1 MKKEI
6 FCPDLQKFLSNWK
19 NISRVWSL
27 IIIDQLIKSG
37 VRYFNISPG
46 LRNAPLIKALVT
58 KKREASF
65 PIDLT
70 VGLDERSAAFR
81 ALGQAKASGK
91 PSALLCTSGTAL
103 ANYFPAVI
111 EARISGVP
119 LVVLSADRPSEL
131 VEAGA
136 NQSID
141 QNNLFGRYTR
151 FFLNPGPPSE
161 DTPPRSLATSINQ
174 AIKEAQNTP
183 FMPGP
188 VHINIPL
195 REPLDESSTTF
206 NSRLWPEEVL
216 SLLKENQPSTS
227 FLIPKPSDASNLL
240 PSEKEV
246 LKEAL
251 FKSNKVLIVV
261 GHLPPAS
268 SKEGLKK
275 LLKLLQKPFN
285 LDVTSGLK
293 YSFSLADGA
302 TPAFD
307 HPEVLNH
314 YENEKI
320 DSIIHFGGRLTSK
333 FYYKFLEKN
342 PSVNLISVQNTSE
355 KEDPSYRTK
364 YRILREPN
372 ELAKQILENFK
383 NELANENEKETI
395 SKNIW
400 NSVVLKKRAIID
412 KSPLTFPAISKS
424 LVELV
429 PNDSTL
435 FLANSTCIRS
445 FDYYVSVDKVKNLT
459 IMSHRGVSGIE
470 GMIASSWGYLDCKKE
485 DPFTLV
491 IGDISFIHDLNS
503 LHFLTEESRP
513 FIIIV
518 VNNGGGGIFN
528 LLPISEEE
536 DIMPFISSPHKT
548 NLKYAAKTF
557 GISFTSINTINQ
569 LEGAYKSALQSKK
582 ATIIEA
588 IVDDEVNR
596 NIYKQLKTVRLN

>member
-27 IIIDQLIKSG
+27 VIIDQLIKNG
-37 VRYFNISPG
+37 VRHFNISPG
-46 LRNAPLIKALVT
+46 LRNAPLIKAIVT
-58 KKREASF
+58 KKRESLF
-65 PIDLT
+65 PIDVT

-81 ALGQAKASGK
+81 ALGQAKASGM
-91 PSALLCTSGTAL
+91 PSVLLCTSGTAL

-111 EARISGVP
+111 EAKASGVP
-119 LVVLSADRPSEL
+119 LIVLSADRPPEL

-136 NQSID
+136 NQSIN
-141 QNNLFGRYTR
+141 QNNLFGHHTR

-161 DTPPRSLATSINQ
+161 DISPRSLATSINQ
-174 AIKEAQNTP
+174 AVREAQNIP
-183 FMPGP
+183 FKPGP

-206 NSRLWPEEVL
+206 NSRLWPEEVI
-216 SLLKENQPSTS
+216 SILKESQPATS
-227 FLIPKPSDASNLL
+227 FLTPL
-240 PSEKEV
+240 PNDHEILPPLEKE
-246 LKEAL
+246 LLEETL
-251 FKSNKVLIVV
+251 FKSKKVLIVV
-261 GHLPPAS
+261 GYLPPAS
-268 SKEGLKK
+268 SKESLKK
-275 LLKLLQKPFN
+275 LLELLKQPVY
-285 LDVTSGLK
+285 LDVTSSLK
-293 YSFSLADGA
+293 YNFSLLNGA

-320 DSIIHFGGRLTSK
+320 DAIIHFGGRLTSK

-342 PSVNLISVQNTSE
+342 SSLNLISIQNTSE

-372 ELAKQILENFK
+372 DFAKKILETF
-383 NELANENEKETI
+383 ENKLNKEKSTP

-400 NSVVLKKRAIID
+400 NSFVLKKRAIIEN
-412 KSPLTFPAISKS
+412 SPLTFPAISKS

-429 PNDSTL
+429 PEDSTL

-445 FDYYVSVDKVKNLT
+445 FDSYVSLNKVKNLT
-459 IMSHRGVSGIE
+459 IMSHRGASGIE
-470 GMIASSWGYLDCKKE
+470 GMIASSWGYLDYKKK

-491 IGDISFIHDLNS
+491 IGDISFLHDLNS
-503 LHFLTEESRP
+503 LHFLTEETRP
-513 FIIIV
+513 FIIVV

-536 DIMPFISSPHKT
+536 DIMPFISSPHRA
-548 NLKYAAKTF
+548 NLEYSAKAF
-557 GISFTSINTINQ
+557 GISFKSINTIDR
-569 LEGAYKSALQSKK
+569 LEEAYKDALKLQKP
-582 ATIIEA
+582 TIIEA
-588 IVDDEVNR
+588 IVDDEVNKK
-596 NIYKQLKTVRLN
+596 IYKRLKTVRLN